1 METLAC
7 EIRSPIESRI
17 RANRD
22 TGRVTT
28 ESLSSPKSLPST
40 PLLLY
45 YYSCQRILQKTFSGE
60 HLSAPLCV
68 KQPTGIGYLE

>member
-1 METLAC
+1 VETLAC

-28 ESLSSPKSLPST
+28 EILTPSAKN
-40 PLLLY
+40 
-45 YYSCQRILQKTFSGE
+45 RENG
-60 HLSAPLCV
+60 
-68 KQPTGIGYLE
+68 